1 MITAEFDKAGTEATP
16 THLAPHTSP
25 TDLELSPS
33 TNPLALCSL
42 HLYLHNI
49 ICEILMGD

>member
-25 TDLELSPS
+25 RDLEPSLS
-33 TNPLALCSL
+33 TNPLALCTRRLVISVTFE
-42 HLYLHNI
+42 I
-49 ICEILMGD
+49 IIWT